1 MRLRLTFSYILIVVI
16 AVVSIL
22 LLFRIQTV
30 NAVRSFVYRGGMAGL
45 ERTVVALENYYRQN
59 GSWDGINDAF
69 PKLAPKRGPEPGSPA
84 MPRAIQHLQLAD
96 NDGRILL
103 DTGNP
108 QPTGRLGPVE
118 RNQAI
123 ELSVDSQRVGYLYP
137 VGIAK
142 VSHGAETNLL
152 DRLTR
157 AAITAALI
165 ASMVALLVAML
176 LSYRLLRPVHELTH
190 AARKLASGDLTQRV
204 TVRGNDEL
212 ATLATTFNRMA
223 DSLQQAENRRRA
235 LTADIAHE
243 LRTPLAVQRAHIEAL
258 EDGIYALSIE
268 NLAPIEAQN
277 HLLTRLV
284 DDLRTL
290 ALADSGQLELIRT
303 PTDFGA
309 LIQKAVTGLEPRAAD
324 RQIKIDLSLEE
335 SSPPLN
341 LDAQRIEQILNN
353 LLDNALRHTPDS
365 GTIHIQCTSDSGQI
379 CLTVRDNGP
388 GIPKDALPH
397 LFERFYRADKS
408 RSRSEGGT
416 GLGLSIARKLAQAH
430 GGDLGA
436 ANHPDGGAV
445 FTLSLPL
452 Q

>member
-176 LSYRLLRPVHELTH
+176 LSYRLLRPVHELTL

>member
-69 PKLAPKRGPEPGSPA
+69 QKIVPKRGPEPGNPA

-108 QPTGRLGPVE
+108 QSTGRLGPVE

-176 LSYRLLRPVHELTH
+176 LSYRLLHPVHELTH

-430 GGDLGA
+430 GGDLDA
-436 ANHPDGGAV
+436 ANHPGGGAV

>member
-108 QPTGRLGPVE
+108 QSTGRLGPVE

-176 LSYRLLRPVHELTH
+176 LSYRLLHPVHELTH

-235 LTADIAHE
+235 LTTDIAHE

-430 GGDLGA
+430 GGDLDA
-436 ANHPDGGAV
+436 ANHPGGGAV

>member
-45 ERTVVALENYYRQN
+45 ERTVVALENYYRRN

-69 PKLAPKRGPEPGSPA
+69 QKLAPKRGPEPGSPA

-176 LSYRLLRPVHELTH
+176 LSYRLLHPVHELTH

-235 LTADIAHE
+235 LTTDIAHE

-430 GGDLGA
+430 GGDLDA
-436 ANHPDGGAV
+436 ANHPGGGAV